1 MTYDAAVRI
10 VILGPT
16 GRTGQ
21 ALVAQGLARGHAI
34 TAFGRTALASQTHT
48 DLRVMVGDP
57 MRVDEISAALAGQ
70 DTVLSAL
77 GTRGLGATSVL
88 VDGARATIAAMQR
101 MSVSRLV
108 IISSSLV
115 EPRSGW
121 MPRLAGWTPLRH
133 TAADQRAMEALVTAS
148 DRDWTIVRPARLA
161 GEALTGRYSASS
173 ASAGIPSSNAWM
185 TAPDVAH
192 MMLDAAERGSY
203 VKEAVWLRGAR
214 G

>member
-1 MTYDAAVRI
+1 MRI
-10 VILGPT
+10 VVLGAT

-34 TAFGRTALASQTHT
+34 TAFGRKAPTDQPRA
-48 DLRVMVGDP
+48 DLRVLVGDP
-57 MRVDEISAALAGQ
+57 MRVDELSAALRGH

-88 VDGARATIAAMQR
+88 VDGARATIAAMER

-115 EPRSGW
+115 EPPSGW
-121 MPRLAGWTPLRH
+121 MPRIAGWTPLRH
-133 TAADQRAMEALVTAS
+133 AAADQRAMEALVKAS

-161 GEALTGRYSASS
+161 NGALTGRYSASP

-185 TAPDVAH
+185 TPADVAH
-192 MMLDAAERGSY
+192 MMLDTVERGSY
-203 VKEAVWLRGAR
+203 VKETVWLRGAR
-214 G
+214 T